1 MATNTISDYNSIEV
15 LDGLAGIRKRLGMYL
30 GPNSSV
36 DGKKMPKAL
45 MQSIQELL
53 SNSLDEASI
62 KNEKSTIDLIIN
74 TDENS
79 IEITDEG
86 RGVPKGP
93 NDSFSEVINAF
104 TIPHSSGK
112 FDQKAYGS
120 MGTAGMHGIGI
131 KAVNAASK
139 KMIIEAV
146 TQYTTLKDGNII
158 SDKSK
163 KVHYSIEFKQDKI
176 INQSQEIVDKNTA
189 TFTKIKTFIDDG
201 SIDEKSDQNV
211 FEDLF
216 WNEDEINE
224 MLSLNASLV
233 PKAIIDFK
241 FIKDGNT
248 NETLHEANE
257 GLLTYAKHK
266 LNDQSDDFI
275 YYKSPMFDY
284 NKKLFQY
291 DVVFKVSESPK
302 VFSYANTVPTT
313 RGGSHQEAIQNAFA
327 SAIQL
332 YARQTDMVNKTLSK
346 RVILNSLTVFIH
358 AQIDNSIVT
367 FEGQTKDYLATPLAL
382 HAIANHAKDA
392 LLDALYDNSEKANA
406 IVEKIIENDALDS
419 VRNKAEKAFKEASK
433 NKSKKAKL
441 SLLSKLKSASSKNPA
456 EKELYIVEG
465 DSASNIGRDLK
476 TQAVFPI
483 RGKIKNVYDLS
494 LEESLK
500 NKEVSTIIAAIGAGV
515 GSEFDLDKMNYHKI
529 ILACFS
535 GGTKV
540 RSLDGNSYSFKEL
553 VDKGQKEIWTYA
565 KDRNGNVVPA
575 LGTDIRKTGTA
586 KEMLRITL
594 DNEEIIESTPEHFFM
609 DAEGQYKMA
618 QDLQVQESLMP
629 IYTRINEDGR
639 TEYYDQNT
647 NMYKPVYRMVAENIL
662 DKEREEAYKR
672 LEVEDH
678 APSQNCIQVHHKDY
692 NKLNDSP
699 ENLDWVTA
707 KEHFEDYP
715 PTWAETYNGSEQHK
729 QDVKNA
735 WARGVYDQNTWAY
748 TYNGSKAQRENLRAK
763 HARGDYKNATFNA
776 NGYNGSKKNSETAT
790 RVNKSQKHIDSVYRG
805 SVLVGVRFLQDNN
818 LPFDEYHYDFYRS
831 KNSPRYSHLLDNG
844 FYDSYE
850 EIYEDAKTYPSRSF
864 KHAHEYTNK
873 YDVNK
878 KQRNQIAKVIKSLI
892 EQGLTF
898 DEYNYNFIKS
908 RGTTRYENITKWFES
923 YEEAYE
929 YAKHYNHKIVSI
941 ERIEYDEPIDVY
953 CMTVENYHNF
963 LLDGGV
969 VVKNCDSD
977 QDGSHIRSLLCG
989 LFARFFPEIIE
1000 AGRLYVVEAPLYKIV
1015 SYKNGKPAIKMVY
1028 SESEMKT
1035 IRVPKGSDIER
1046 YKGLGEMELD
1056 EAKMALANPETRKLT
1071 RITMEDAKQAQHT
1084 LEVLLGSRV
1093 EERRKWARNLQ
1104 FNDEIA

>member
-1 MATNTISDYNSIEV
+1 MTTNTISDYNSIEV

-62 KNEKSTIDLIIN
+62 KKEKSTIDLIIN

-93 NDSFSEVINAF
+93 NDTFSEVINAF

-139 KMIIEAV
+139 EMKIEAV
-146 TQYTTLKDGNII
+146 TQYTTLEDGQIV

-163 KVHYSIEFKQDKI
+163 KVHYSIEFHQDNVVKKT
-176 INQSQEIVDKNTA
+176 QKVVAKSTP
-189 TFTKIKTFIDDG
+189 TFTKITAYIDDG
-201 SIDEKSDQNV
+201 KIDDESDQNV

-216 WNEDEINE
+216 WNEAEINE
-224 MLSLNASLV
+224 MLSLNAALV
-233 PKAIIDFK
+233 PKAIIKFT
-241 FIKDGNT
+241 FIKEGSA
-248 NETLHEANE
+248 NETIHEATE

-266 LNDQSDDFI
+266 LNDFSDDFI
-275 YYKSPMFDY
+275 YYKSPMFEY

-291 DVVFKVSESPK
+291 DVAFKASDSAK

-346 RVILNSLTVFIH
+346 KVILSSLVIFIH

-367 FEGQTKDYLATPLAL
+367 FEGQTKDYLATPMAL
-382 HAIANHAKDA
+382 HAITNHAKDA

-406 IVEKIIENDALDS
+406 IVEQIIENDALDS
-419 VRNKAEKAFKEASK
+419 VRDKAEKAFKEASK
-433 NKSKKAKL
+433 NKTKKAKL

-465 DSASNIGRDLK
+465 DSASNIGRDLR

-529 ILACFS
+529 IL
-535 GGTKV
+535 
-540 RSLDGNSYSFKEL
+540 GN
-553 VDKGQKEIWTYA
+553 
-565 KDRNGNVVPA
+565 
-575 LGTDIRKTGTA
+575 
-586 KEMLRITL
+586 
-594 DNEEIIESTPEHFFM
+594 
-609 DAEGQYKMA
+609 DA
-618 QDLQVQESLMP
+618 
-629 IYTRINEDGR
+629 
-639 TEYYDQNT
+639 
-647 NMYKPVYRMVAENIL
+647 
-662 DKEREEAYKR
+662 
-672 LEVEDH
+672 
-678 APSQNCIQVHHKDY
+678 
-692 NKLNDSP
+692 DS
-699 ENLDWVTA
+699 
-707 KEHFEDYP
+707 
-715 PTWAETYNGSEQHK
+715 
-729 QDVKNA
+729 
-735 WARGVYDQNTWAY
+735 
-748 TYNGSKAQRENLRAK
+748 
-763 HARGDYKNATFNA
+763 
-776 NGYNGSKKNSETAT
+776 
-790 RVNKSQKHIDSVYRG
+790 
-805 SVLVGVRFLQDNN
+805 
-818 LPFDEYHYDFYRS
+818 
-831 KNSPRYSHLLDNG
+831 
-844 FYDSYE
+844 
-850 EIYEDAKTYPSRSF
+850 
-864 KHAHEYTNK
+864 
-873 YDVNK
+873 
-878 KQRNQIAKVIKSLI
+878 
-892 EQGLTF
+892 
-898 DEYNYNFIKS
+898 
-908 RGTTRYENITKWFES
+908 
-923 YEEAYE
+923 
-929 YAKHYNHKIVSI
+929 
-941 ERIEYDEPIDVY
+941 
-953 CMTVENYHNF
+953 
-963 LLDGGV
+963 
-969 VVKNCDSD
+969 
-977 QDGSHIRSLLCG
+977 DGSHIRCLLLA
-989 LFARFFPEIIE
+989 LFARFFPEIIK
-1000 AGRLYVVEAPLYKIV
+1000 AGRLYAVEAPLYKII
-1015 SYKNGKPAIKMVY
+1015 SYKNGKPNIKMVY

-1035 IRVPKGSDIER
+1035 VKIPKGADIER

-1056 EAKMALANPETRKLT
+1056 EARTALANPETRRLT
-1071 RITMEDAKQAQHT
+1071 RLTMEDAKKAQHS

-1104 FNDEIA
+1104 FNDETAQ